1 MRYQAVNTYTTIR
14 SGGEI
19 LTHARDIGTSMRRED
34 TSRKQAREAAA
45 ARKAEEK
52 AERMRGRDRL
62 NMLKKQEI
70 LDKIAQ
76 IKKVAGAAEG
86 FDLTELDLETEYDP
100 ETHDSKMQR
109 VFNDLFYQSTVCH
122 PTCQL
127 LFCT

>member
-1 MRYQAVNTYTTIR
+1 MLTSHNLRR

-34 TSRKQAREAAA
+34 TSRKQARESAA

-52 AERMRGRDRL
+52 AERMRELDRL
-62 NMLKKQEI
+62 NTLKKQEI

-76 IKKVAGAAEG
+76 IKKVVGATGG
-86 FDLTELDLETEYDP
+86 FDLTALDLETDYDP

-109 VFNDLFYQSTVCH
+109 IFNDLFYQDTVWFLIMSG
-122 PTCQL
+122 L
-127 LFCT
+127 LHELT